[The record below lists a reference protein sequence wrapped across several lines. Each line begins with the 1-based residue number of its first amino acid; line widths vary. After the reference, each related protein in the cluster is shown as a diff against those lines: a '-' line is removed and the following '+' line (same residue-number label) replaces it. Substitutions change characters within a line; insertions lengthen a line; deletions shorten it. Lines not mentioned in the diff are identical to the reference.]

1 MTADN
6 SPEEVDGTQL
16 IRQSLR
22 QRALAAYQQKLAQM
36 PFDDLQITPEDVLQT
51 IHELRVHQI
60 ELEMQN
66 DELQQSQVALEQSQ
80 ARFRDL
86 YENAPVGY
94 CLVDADGLI
103 SHTNCT
109 LAEMLGLS
117 TPQINRQPFQ
127 SFIDKVDQDVFY
139 HLRRRI
145 NSSSKTQSCELR
157 ILSGQNPLWVQLT
170 VSKAAVEP
178 DSNCLRVAL
187 VNIDER
193 VRAEKAKLFLENQL
207 RQSQKMEAVGTL
219 AGGIA
224 HDFNNILTV
233 ILVNAELASRLTKQS
248 TPDAESFVREIH
260 KAAGRARDLVNQIL
274 AFCRNQPTDR
284 HAIDL
289 SHVIQEC
296 IGLLRSTVPARI
308 ELKFTSDPGVP
319 KVLADGTQ
327 IEQVLINLANNAM
340 QAMNGGSGQL
350 RIHLD
355 TIQRALH
362 FVEER
367 VESDFDWQNETWR
380 NLTQVVRITFADNG
394 PGMEPAIVE
403 RIFEPFFT
411 TKPVNEGTGLGLSVV
426 HGIVRSHDGEI
437 AVKSQLGIGTTFT
450 IYLPP
455 APIPYEDN
463 GVTACDETVLLG
475 SAGTTDSQASTN
487 GSILYVDDDEWVLN
501 SVIQLLAQHGIR
513 VRGCASAAAALNVLR
528 DPANHFEILVTDYN
542 MPGLSGLEFTQQ
554 VQKTRPLLPVVIA
567 SGYIDNELRSHASE
581 AGVMAL
587 LPKPFSAKC
596 FLDLL
601 QQVRKT

>member
-1 MTADN
+1 MTAEN
-6 SPEEVDGTQL
+6 SDQFDGTQL

-22 QRALAAYQQKLAQM
+22 QRALAAYQHKLAQT
-36 PFDDLQITPEDVLQT
+36 PVDDLQISPEDALRT

-66 DELQQSQVALEQSQ
+66 DELQKSQVALEQSQ

-86 YENAPVGY
+86 YEHAPVGY
-94 CLVDADGLI
+94 CLVDTDGLI
-103 SHTNCT
+103 NNANCT

-117 TPQINRQPFQ
+117 APQINRQPFQ
-127 SFIDKVDQDVFY
+127 SFIDKADQDVFY

-157 ILSGQNPLWVQLT
+157 ILSGQNSLWVQLT
-170 VSKAAVEP
+170 VSIAAVEP
-178 DSNCLRVAL
+178 ESNCLRVAL

-193 VRAEKAKLFLENQL
+193 VRAEKAKVFLESQL

-233 ILVNAELASRLTKQS
+233 ILVNAELASRLSKQAP
-248 TPDAESFVREIH
+248 PDAESFVHEIQ

-284 HAIDL
+284 RAIDL
-289 SHVIQEC
+289 SHAIQEC

-340 QAMNGGSGQL
+340 QAMNGGSGEL

-355 TIQRALH
+355 TIQRRLD
-362 FVEER
+362 FVEG
-367 VESDFDWQNETWR
+367 VQSDFDWQNETWQ

-394 PGMEPAIVE
+394 PGIEPAIVE

-455 APIPYEDN
+455 APIPYDDN
-463 GVTACDETVLLG
+463 SITTSDEAELFRS
-475 SAGTTDSQASTN
+475 SATTDSQAHAN
-487 GSILYVDDDEWVLN
+487 GSIIYVDDDEWVLG

-513 VRGCASAAAALNVLR
+513 VRGCSSAVTALNVLR
-528 DPANHFEILVTDYN
+528 DPANHFELLVTDHN
-542 MPGLSGLEFTQQ
+542 MPGLSGLEFAKQ
-554 VQKTRPLLPVVIA
+554 VRKIRPLIPVVIA

-596 FLDLL
+596 FVDLL
-601 QQVRKT
+601 QQVMKA